1 MAQVSGGKG
10 VALDPVVDTG
20 PATKADE
27 ASATA
32 AELDDARRH
41 QAAVERKVTKL
52 SAHLA
57 GAQDAAAAAAQR
69 VDAADIA
76 HKQSVGRQ

>member
-1 MAQVSGGKG
+1 MAQASGGKG
-10 VALDPVVDTG
+10 VALDAGVETG

-32 AELDDARRH
+32 ADLDDARRH
-41 QAAVERKVTKL
+41 QAAVDRKVTKL
-52 SAHLA
+52 RAHLV

-76 HKQSVGRQ
+76 HKQSAGRQ